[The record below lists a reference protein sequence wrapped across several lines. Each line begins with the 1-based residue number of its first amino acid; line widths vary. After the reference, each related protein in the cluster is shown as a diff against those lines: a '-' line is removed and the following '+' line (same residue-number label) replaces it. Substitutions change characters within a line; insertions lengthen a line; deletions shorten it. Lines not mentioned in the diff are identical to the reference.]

1 MRKALCFG
9 LALGLSLILS
19 KGWIRVSSAF
29 EGVQRVSQAIPP
41 PPAPVPPNASR
52 VTASVFNYSVWPPG
66 SLRGTVPPLPLDQT
80 HYSLMLEIHSS
91 TPESPELDSLAR
103 PRTTIEAFSANVLD
117 SNLVGKKIQA
127 TLTLTGDT
135 SGVRWLI
142 SNVRAF

>member
-1 MRKALCFG
+1 MKKALCLG
-9 LALGLSLILS
+9 LAVGLSLILT
-19 KGWIRVSSAF
+19 KGWMRLSFSA
-29 EGVQRVSQAIPP
+29 EGVPQVSQTMPP
-41 PPAPVPPNASR
+41 PPSPVPPNASR
-52 VTASVFNYSVWPPG
+52 VTASVLNYSVWPPG
-66 SLRGTVPPLPLDQT
+66 SLRGKVPHLPLDQT

-103 PRTTIEAFSANVLD
+103 PRITIEAFSANVLD

-127 TLTLTGDT
+127 ILTLTGDT